1 MKVVFERSFLSDIR
15 NTTDKSIL
23 SRLSKI
29 IQVMKAAH
37 SLDDIPN
44 LKKLKGHPAAFRIKL
59 NQYRVGFFLE
69 NDMLIL
75 VRFRNRKDIYK
86 GFPD

>member
-15 NTTDKSIL
+15 NTTDKFIL
-23 SRLSKI
+23 SRLTKL
-29 IQVMKAAH
+29 IQVLKAAN
-37 SLDDIPN
+37 SLTDIPN

-59 NQYRVGFFLE
+59 SQFRVGLFLE
-69 NDMLIL
+69 NDTLIL